1 MHPMRDPVELNA
13 WISIARGC
21 GFAGLA
27 TVCGMVGLSFDPPHA
42 LKFGGYCALM
52 TSSILLLK
60 GWRASQ
66 VSYARTETWIMLDES
81 ERPPKPIAQ
90 AVISSARQRMLYRF
104 ARLTAGIATCLL
116 VGSLL
121 LRAWIGS

>member
-1 MHPMRDPVELNA
+1 MRDPVEINA
-13 WISIARGC
+13 WISVARGC

-60 GWRASQ
+60 AWRARHVRYSQ
-66 VSYARTETWIMLDES
+66 TETWIMLEES
-81 ERPPKPIAQ
+81 QRPPAPIAQ
-90 AVISSARQRMLYRF
+90 AVIAGARQRMLYRF
-104 ARLTAGIATCLL
+104 ASLTATISACLF

-121 LRAWIGS
+121 MRAWIGA